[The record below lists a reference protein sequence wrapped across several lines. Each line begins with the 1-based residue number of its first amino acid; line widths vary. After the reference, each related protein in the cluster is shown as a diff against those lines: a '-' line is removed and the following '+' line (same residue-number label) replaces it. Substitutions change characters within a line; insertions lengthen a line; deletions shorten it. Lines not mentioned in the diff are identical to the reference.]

1 MPDYRRI
8 KTPGATYFFTVTLL
22 ERHTSLLTVHI
33 DHLREAVAW
42 VRKQHP
48 FHIDA
53 WVVMPE
59 HMHAMWTLPE
69 GDSDYALRWASIKRQ
84 FSRALRVE
92 ERRSLVRR
100 KRGERGIWQRRF
112 WEHLIRDEQDFQRHF
127 DYIHYNP
134 VKHGHAERVVD
145 WPYSTFHRYV
155 EQGIYAADWSAEIVD
170 DIEVGE

>member
-1 MPDYRRI
+1 MPNYHRVKI
-8 KTPGATYFFTVTLL
+8 LGATYFFTVNLL
-22 ERHTSLLTVHI
+22 ERRTSLLTEHI
-33 DHLREAVAW
+33 DQVREAVAW

-59 HMHAMWTLPE
+59 HMHAMWTLPQD
-69 GDSDYALRWASIKRQ
+69 DSDYALRWASIKRQ
-84 FSRALRVE
+84 FSKALPVE

-112 WEHLIRDEQDFQRHF
+112 WEHLIRDDLDYQRHI

-134 VKHGHAERVVD
+134 VKHGHAKRVVD

-155 EQGIYAADWSAEIVD
+155 EQGVYSPDWAGGVMDEID
-170 DIEVGE
+170 VGE